1 MPDVFYFLSIAL
13 TTAAAEG
20 VPRHTDAAS
29 PASARAIGIS
39 LLPYAAAGF
48 GYILLLSF
56 GSQAG
61 PLAPVGGAVLTLLVF
76 VRQVLASRVH
86 AEMSA
91 ALATQMSEARFRSL
105 VQRSSDPILI
115 VDAEGRIVSSTPS
128 AEAVLRSD
136 GELAGVMLREL
147 IAPES
152 WAAFTRLLLDSQAN
166 PFAEG
171 EVELL
176 TSDGGRA
183 WMELK
188 ATDLLDDPN
197 VAGIVLNGRDV
208 TARRALEGRLAEQA
222 LHDPLTGLAN
232 RTLFEDRF
240 AQHLLRRG
248 RRGQMAVLFI
258 DLDDFK
264 SVNDTLGHL
273 VGDQVLRVVA
283 LRLRE
288 SARDGDTVA
297 RLGGDEFAIL
307 VQDEEPESTARG
319 IADRLLRAMDA
330 PVVVAGRE
338 ATVRVSVGIAVDP
351 GASTVLDLL
360 RDADLAMYSAKMQGK
375 GRVEMFTRVLSD
387 TVADNMDLQRDLG
400 VALTGDQLF
409 LAYQPIIRLRSG
421 AVQGLEALLR
431 WRHPVRGLVSPRRF
445 IPVAESGG
453 LIVPIGRWALEQA
466 CRECRD
472 LVDGDGL
479 PMPLSVNVSER
490 QVREA
495 GFVAEIQAVLAATGM
510 EPGRLTL
517 EFPERLV
524 VQGGPSMVGQLERIR
539 ALGVRLAVDDF
550 GTGYSSLSYLHAL
563 PVDVLKVDGSLVAR
577 LGSGGESTSMV
588 RAIVAL
594 GDALG
599 LSAVAEGIETEMQ
612 LQVLVDLG
620 CLYGQGHLLA
630 RPAGPDSYRSSSAM
644 GTARAGS
651 SPWERPGALSGG
663 LALARPGGD
672 GGHAGAAAVE

>member
-1 MPDVFYFLSIAL
+1 
-13 TTAAAEG
+13 
-20 VPRHTDAAS
+20 
-29 PASARAIGIS
+29 
-39 LLPYAAAGF
+39 
-48 GYILLLSF
+48 
-56 GSQAG
+56 
-61 PLAPVGGAVLTLLVF
+61 
-76 VRQVLASRVH
+76 
-86 AEMSA
+86 
-91 ALATQMSEARFRSL
+91 
-105 VQRSSDPILI
+105 
-115 VDAEGRIVSSTPS
+115 
-128 AEAVLRSD
+128 
-136 GELAGVMLREL
+136 
-147 IAPES
+147 
-152 WAAFTRLLLDSQAN
+152 
-166 PFAEG
+166 
-171 EVELL
+171 
-176 TSDGGRA
+176 
-183 WMELK
+183 
-188 ATDLLDDPN
+188 
-197 VAGIVLNGRDV
+197 
-208 TARRALEGRLAEQA
+208 
-222 LHDPLTGLAN
+222 
-232 RTLFEDRF
+232 
-240 AQHLLRRG
+240 
-248 RRGQMAVLFI
+248 
-258 DLDDFK
+258 
-264 SVNDTLGHL
+264 
-273 VGDQVLRVVA
+273 
-283 LRLRE
+283 
-288 SARDGDTVA
+288 
-297 RLGGDEFAIL
+297 
-307 VQDEEPESTARG
+307 
-319 IADRLLRAMDA
+319 
-330 PVVVAGRE
+330 
-338 ATVRVSVGIAVDP
+338 
-351 GASTVLDLL
+351 
-360 RDADLAMYSAKMQGK
+360 
-375 GRVEMFTRVLSD
+375 
-387 TVADNMDLQRDLG
+387 MDLQRDLG